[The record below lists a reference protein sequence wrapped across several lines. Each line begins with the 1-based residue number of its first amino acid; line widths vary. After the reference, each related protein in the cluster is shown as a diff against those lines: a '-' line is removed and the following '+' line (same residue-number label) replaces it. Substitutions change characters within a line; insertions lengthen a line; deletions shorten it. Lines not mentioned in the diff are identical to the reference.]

1 MDTLLNFYPIQGVVI
16 TLLAIIYSFFPKKWL
31 GGQRNEYI
39 HFALIA
45 CSSWWAVFMVARA
58 IVQCLGNRVM
68 DSLGNDAWAVL
79 FYYGLILWIGL
90 ASMFLPFPRVKTN
103 RHFQFLTIGFVLL
116 SLFLLL
122 GTWIVVMLSGG
133 M

>member
-16 TLLAIIYSFFPKKWL
+16 TLLAIIYSFFPRKWL

-39 HFALIA
+39 HFTLIA

-58 IVQCLGNRVM
+58 IVQCLGNHVI
-68 DSLGNDAWAVL
+68 DSLGDDAWAAL

-103 RHFQFLTIGFVLL
+103 RHFQFLTIGFVFL
-116 SLFLLL
+116 SLLLLL
-122 GTWIVVMLSGG
+122 GTWIVVVLSGG